1 MGITGYQ
8 VAMNKTGERGVAG
21 PLGPRGVKGEA
32 GINGQNADHRN
43 WKECVWRS
51 DDSRDI
57 GSIKVS

>member
-1 MGITGYQ
+1 
-8 VAMNKTGERGVAG
+8 MNKTGERGVAG

-43 WKECVWRS
+43 WKEYVWRS

-57 GSIKVS
+57 GSIKV